1 MSVGGC
7 GGLRRLRGSALRVV
21 LAALVLLAATAVLS
35 PAPGRADTG
44 DPVLLVHG
52 GLGSPAD
59 FRQMIDWLDSDG
71 YRSYTIDLGLPG
83 IDTAANAEKIR
94 ARVDQIR
101 AETGASKV
109 HLVGHSMGG
118 LSARYYIKILGGLPH
133 VASYTAFGTP
143 QHGNP
148 NGCLLVPDQCPYGP
162 ILQQL
167 NRGDDTPG
175 RIHYTSIASTQAHGD
190 EADGKWHPLDQRAC
204 LPLIDGGP
212 HDAEP
217 RNAVIYQAVKDGL
230 NSTCP
235 PRWRT
240 NLPEL
245 KP

>member
-1 MSVGGC
+1 MCAGGC
-7 GGLRRLRGSALRVV
+7 GGSRRRRGLAVRVV
-21 LAALVLLAATAVLS
+21 LATLALLAATAVFS
-35 PAPGRADTG
+35 PALGRADTRY
-44 DPVLLVHG
+44 PVLLVHG
-52 GLGSPAD
+52 GIGSPAD
-59 FRQMIDWLDSDG
+59 FRQMIDWLKSDG
-71 YRSYTIDLGLPG
+71 YRPYTVDLGFPG
-83 IDTAANAEKIR
+83 IDTAANAKKIGTK
-94 ARVDQIR
+94 ADQIR

-148 NGCLLVPDQCPYGP
+148 SGCFLVPDQCPDGP
-162 ILQQL
+162 ILQRL

-175 RIHYTSIASTQAHGD
+175 RIHYTSIASKQAHAE
-190 EADGKWHPLDQRAC
+190 EANGRWHPLDRRAC

-230 NSTCP
+230 NSACP
-235 PRWRT
+235 PEWRT
-240 NLPEL
+240 NLPEIR
-245 KP
+245 P